1 MLDSNIAQ
9 EASFASAVSLWCDG
23 LREGGSIVEGLG
35 ALSGA
40 FEARRAALTRISR
53 DKRTT
58 RAVIWDAHDR
68 EPGSRTFAD
77 TVLGTYAFSARAGS
91 VWPSAMVASGAGGEA
106 LSRFHAARGL
116 REAVIVPIAV
126 GPRAVDCLE
135 LHFDVPVETRYAA
148 LNMMADVLVRSWA
161 RRAPGRFLEELLR
174 TGRTERPW
182 HGEDDLLS
190 AANPAGLSR
199 AEYRICM
206 MLSRGLSGCAL
217 ARELDIQPT
226 TLRTHLRNIYAKT
239 GTGGQAELVV
249 LLLSG
254 RRRPDGLSA
263 ARRARA

>member
-1 MLDSNIAQ
+1 MLDSHVAQ
-9 EASFASAVSLWCDG
+9 EASFASAIAIWCDG
-23 LREGGSIVEGLG
+23 LREGGRILEGLE
-35 ALSGA
+35 ALADA
-40 FEARRAALTRISR
+40 FGARRAALTRISR
-53 DKRTT
+53 DKRTA
-58 RAVIWDAHDR
+58 RAVIWDADGA
-68 EPGSRTFAD
+68 EPGERSFAD
-77 TVLGTYAFSARAGS
+77 AVLGAYAFSARAGS
-91 VWPSAMVASGAGGEA
+91 VWPSAMVASGTGGETLA
-106 LSRFHAARGL
+106 RFHAARGL
-116 REAVIVPIAV
+116 KEAVIVPIAV

-135 LHFDVPVETRYAA
+135 LHFDEPVETRYAS

-174 TGRTERPW
+174 TGRSERPW

-206 MLSRGLSGCAL
+206 MLGRGLSGSAL
-217 ARELDIQPT
+217 ARELDIRPT
-226 TLRTHLRNIYAKT
+226 TLRTHLRNIYSKT

-263 ARRARA
+263 RKAKA